1 MNFSFSFPLF
11 LRCYN
16 LIFFKK
22 KIKKKLYL
30 LLEKVDKLGPWIS
43 LIFQDHII
51 TDIALQGPPA
61 TNQYIF
67 LYAW

>member
-1 MNFSFSFPLF
+1 MNFLFFFPLF

-16 LIFFKK
+16 LNFFIKKK
-22 KIKKKLYL
+22 KIYL
-30 LLEKVDKLGPWIS
+30 LLEKLDKLGPWIS
-43 LIFQDHII
+43 LMFQDQII